1 MREIFVDI
9 ERCTACKA
17 CEIACAVEHSSTKT
31 LFGAIFESP
40 PPQKRV
46 HVEPAFAYAYPVRC
60 LHCGDAPCIAAC
72 PNGAMIREATG
83 SVIVLEDRCQGCFM
97 CAMVCPF
104 GAISANT
111 SKRIALKCDRCPDR
125 REAGRTPACVEACPT
140 CALIFGEEEDLVAE
154 KRLSAAARVAQAVSG
169 SAAAARDAAA
179 AGPATPA
186 TPATPLETLRSLR
199 GC

>member
-1 MREIFVDI
+1 MEEIFVDI

-46 HVEPAFAYAYPVRC
+46 HVEPALAYAYPVRC
-60 LHCGDAPCIAAC
+60 LHCTDAPCIAAC
-72 PNGAMIREATG
+72 PNGAMTRDPLTG

-97 CAMVCPF
+97 CAMVCQF
-104 GAISANT
+104 GAISVST
-111 SKRIALKCDRCPDR
+111 STRTALKCDRCPDR
-125 REAGRTPACVEACPT
+125 LEAGRLPACVEACPT
-140 CALIFGEEEDLVAE
+140 HALEFGEEEDLVSE
-154 KRLSAAARVAQAVSG
+154 KRLSAAARVARAVNG
-169 SAAAARDAAA
+169 SATHESA
-179 AGPATPA
+179 
-186 TPATPLETLRSLR
+186 ATPLDTLRSLK

>member
-1 MREIFVDI
+1 MEEIFVDI

-40 PPQKRV
+40 VPQKRV

-72 PNGAMIREATG
+72 PNGAMTRDAATG

-104 GAISANT
+104 GAISAHT
-111 SKRIALKCDRCPDR
+111 SKRTALKCDRCPDR
-125 REAGRTPACVEACPT
+125 LAVGLRPACVEACPT
-140 CALIFGEEEDLVAE
+140 NALEFGEEEDLVSE
-154 KRLSAAARVAQAVSG
+154 KRLSTAARVAQAVSG
-169 SAAAARDAAA
+169 SAAARDSA
-179 AGPATPA
+179 
-186 TPATPLETLRSLR
+186 PATPLDTLRSLR

>member
-1 MREIFVDI
+1 MKEIFVDI

-17 CEIACAVEHSSTKT
+17 CEIACAVEHSSAKT
-31 LFGAIFESP
+31 LFGAVLERP
-40 PPQKRV
+40 VPQKRV

-72 PNGAMIREATG
+72 PNGAMTRDAVTG
-83 SVIVLEDRCQGCFM
+83 SVIVNEDRCQGCFM

-111 SKRIALKCDRCPDR
+111 VKRIALKCDRCPDR
-125 REAGRTPACVEACPT
+125 LAVGLRPACVEACPT
-140 CALIFGEEEDLVAE
+140 HALEFGEEEDLVSE

-169 SAAAARDAAA
+169 PAAVRDAA
-179 AGPATPA
+179 
-186 TPATPLETLRSLR
+186 PATPLDTLRSLR